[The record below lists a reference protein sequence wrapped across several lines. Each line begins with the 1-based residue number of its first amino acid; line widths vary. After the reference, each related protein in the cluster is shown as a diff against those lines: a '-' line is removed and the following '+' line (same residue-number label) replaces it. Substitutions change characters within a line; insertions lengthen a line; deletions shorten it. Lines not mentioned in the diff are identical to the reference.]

1 VTPEVRP
8 TTVFLVDDDA
18 AVLTALSRLLRAK
31 GHVVQAFESAEAL
44 LEHWNPESPGCLVL
58 DVALPGLNGLALQR
72 RLAEAGHALSI
83 VFLTANG
90 DIPMTVEAIK
100 AGAVDFLTKPVK
112 AEALLD
118 AVQRALAQD
127 ALARDVQAGTEV
139 LKERLATLTP
149 REVEV
154 LEQLVAGKLNKQ
166 AAADLGI
173 VERTVKFHRARIME
187 RMRASSFAE
196 LVLMA
201 SKLGIGPTRPTER

>member
-1 VTPEVRP
+1 
-8 TTVFLVDDDA
+8 
-18 AVLTALSRLLRAK
+18 VL
-31 GHVVQAFESAEAL
+31 
-44 LEHWNPESPGCLVL
+44 P
-58 DVALPGLNGLALQR
+58 
-72 RLAEAGHALSI
+72 I

-90 DIPMTVEAIK
+90 DIPMSVQAIK

-112 AEALLD
+112 ADLLLD
-118 AVQRALAQD
+118 AVRRAIAQD
-127 ALARDVQAGTEV
+127 ALARDAKAGAEV

-196 LVLMA
+196 LVQMA
-201 SKLGIGPTRPTER
+201 SKLGIGPDR

>member
-1 VTPEVRP
+1 MTLDGARP
-8 TTVFLVDDDA
+8 TVFLDDA
-18 AVLTALSRLLRAK
+18 AVLTALSRLIRAK
-31 GHVVQAFESAEAL
+31 GLLVRTFESAEDL
-44 LEHWNPESPGCLVL
+44 LEHWSPESPGCLVL
-58 DVALPGLNGLALQR
+58 DVSLPGLNGLALQR
-72 RLAEAGHALSI
+72 RLAEAGHPRSI

-127 ALARDVQAGTEV
+127 ALARDAQAGTEA
-139 LKERLATLTP
+139 LKQRLATLTP

-201 SKLGIGPTRPTER
+201 SKLGIGPER

>member
-1 VTPEVRP
+1 VTESVEQP
-8 TTVFLVDDDA
+8 TVFLVDDDA
-18 AVLTALSRLLRAK
+18 AVLSALSRLLGVK
-31 GHVVQAFESAEAL
+31 GYQVQAYESAERL
-44 LEHWNPESPGCLVL
+44 LEHWSPALSGCLVL
-58 DVALPGLNGLALQR
+58 DVSLPGLNGLALQR
-72 RLAEAGHALSI
+72 RLAEAGHPPSV

-90 DIPMTVEAIK
+90 DIPMSVAAIK

-112 AEALLD
+112 ADLLLD
-118 AVQRALAQD
+118 AVRRAIARD
-127 ALARDVQAGTEV
+127 ALSRDAQAGAEL
-139 LKERLATLTP
+139 LKQRLATLTP

-196 LVLMA
+196 LVQMA
-201 SKLGIGPTRPTER
+201 SKLGIGPDR

>member
-1 VTPEVRP
+1 
-8 TTVFLVDDDA
+8 
-18 AVLTALSRLLRAK
+18 
-31 GHVVQAFESAEAL
+31 
-44 LEHWNPESPGCLVL
+44 VL
-58 DVALPGLNGLALQR
+58 DVTLPGLNGLALQR
-72 RLAEAGHALSI
+72 RLAEAGHSLSI

-118 AVQRALAQD
+118 AVERALAQD
-127 ALARDVQAGTEV
+127 SLARSAQAGAEV
-139 LKERLATLTP
+139 LKQRLATLTP

-201 SKLGIGPTRPTER
+201 SKLGFGPAR

>member
-1 VTPEVRP
+1 MTLDGSPP
-8 TTVFLVDDDA
+8 TVFLVDDDA
-18 AVLTALSRLLRAK
+18 GVLTAVSRLLRAK
-31 GHVVQAFESAEAL
+31 GYFVQAFESAEDL
-44 LEHWNPESPGCLVL
+44 LERWSPESPGCLVL
-58 DVALPGLNGLALQR
+58 DVSLPGLNGLALQR

-90 DIPMTVEAIK
+90 DIPMTVEAIQ

-112 AEALLD
+112 AEALFG
-118 AVQRALAQD
+118 AVDRALAQD
-127 ALARDVQAGTEV
+127 TLARAAQAGTDV

-201 SKLGIGPTRPTER
+201 SKLGIGPEP

>member
-1 VTPEVRP
+1 MTLDGAPQ
-8 TTVFLVDDDA
+8 TVFLVDDDA

-31 GHVVQAFESAEAL
+31 GLLVRAFESAEDL
-44 LEHWNPESPGCLVL
+44 LEHWTPESPGCFVL
-58 DVALPGLNGLALQR
+58 DVSLPGLNGLALQR

-127 ALARDVQAGTEV
+127 ALARDAQEGTEA
-139 LKERLATLTP
+139 LKQRLATLTP

-166 AAADLGI
+166 AAAELGI

-201 SKLGIGPTRPTER
+201 SKLGIGPER